1 MGFYEFAAGVMGVY
15 VLYFTGMIGYDLY
28 MSGKTG
34 DNEDRGEEIDI
45 SDSVDSYVPKD
56 VEILTGY
63 KADEKQGQDNP
74 AQAENNEDEEQKETI
89 EVNYCGGFSSLELKK
104 IFEEETGENFFRG
117 IIPASA

>member
-15 VLYFTGMIGYDLY
+15 TLYFAGMIGYDLY
-28 MSGKTG
+28 MSGKTSN
-34 DNEDRGEEIDI
+34 NEDRGEDIDI

-56 VEILTGY
+56 AEILTGY
-63 KADEKQGQDNP
+63 KASEKQEQDNP
-74 AQAENNEDEEQKETI
+74 VPAEENEEENQKETI

-117 IIPASA
+117 IIPATA

>member
-15 VLYFTGMIGYDLY
+15 TLYFASMIGYDLY

-34 DNEDRGEEIDI
+34 NNEDSGEDIDI

-56 VEILTGY
+56 AEILTGY
-63 KADEKQGQDNP
+63 KAGGEQEQDNH
-74 AQAENNEDEEQKETI
+74 AQTEDNEEEQKETI

-117 IIPASA
+117 IIPATA